1 MGREV
6 EVLCV
11 PPINPRSLRVG
22 DGLMSCVMGGCDVDH
37 RQEKTPQRAGFWG
50 GVSWLSL
57 AKSGPVVPLPL
68 PRQLTESWLP
78 SKQECC

>member
-1 MGREV
+1 
-6 EVLCV
+6 
-11 PPINPRSLRVG
+11 
-22 DGLMSCVMGGCDVDH
+22 MGGCDVDH

-78 SKQECC
+78 SNQECC